1 VGTGA
6 SFFVEVA
13 STEGLL
19 ALPELQA
26 KENMAMIAIKTKL
39 TLLLFLIFIV
49 LFIHCRF
56 CKVADFEQEIKQI
69 LRFIEYSH

>member
-1 VGTGA
+1 
-6 SFFVEVA
+6 
-13 STEGLL
+13 
-19 ALPELQA
+19 
-26 KENMAMIAIKTKL
+26 MAMIAIKTKL
-39 TLLLFLIFIV
+39 MLLLFLIFIF